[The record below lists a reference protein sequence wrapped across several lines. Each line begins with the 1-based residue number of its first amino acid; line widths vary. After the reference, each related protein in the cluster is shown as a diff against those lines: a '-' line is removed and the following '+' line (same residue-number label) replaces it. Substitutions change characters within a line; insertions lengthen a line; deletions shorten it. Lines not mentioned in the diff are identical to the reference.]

1 MAAGDFNPLSLVGS
15 GIGGIF
21 QYAGAK
27 KQADAQE
34 KAASLQAASAQ
45 EALDFTKGQK
55 AKQEVAAAPYLAV
68 GQQAVANLSGAV
80 RPGPSG
86 PPPTPYSTAPG
97 GMPQGQQTGYSTLSM
112 AQSPSA
118 YGFAPKVPA
127 PAAGPAGGGM
137 VTLQAPDGT
146 TRSVPSNLVQ
156 SYISRGAKVVG

>member
-1 MAAGDFNPLSLVGS
+1 MPAALAIPLITAGVTGGTALAGAAINASGQKTAANDQAAG
-15 GIGGIF
+15 
-21 QYAGAK
+21 A
-27 KQADAQE
+27 QA
-34 KAASLQAASAQ
+34 
-45 EALDFTKGQK
+45 ALDFTKGQK

-68 GQQAVANLSGAV
+68 GQQAVANLPGAV

-118 YGFAPKVPA
+118 YGFAPKAPA

-146 TRSVPSNLVQ
+146 TRAVPSNLVQ